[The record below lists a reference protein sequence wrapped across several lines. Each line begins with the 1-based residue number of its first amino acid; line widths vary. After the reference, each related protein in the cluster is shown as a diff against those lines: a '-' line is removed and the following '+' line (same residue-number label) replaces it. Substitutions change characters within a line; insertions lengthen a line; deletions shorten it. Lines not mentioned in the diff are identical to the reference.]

1 VAIAPSSR
9 PSGCCA
15 AESDYRDAGAGTGS
29 KNARYRHTENCHA
42 ATERTDM
49 TSAEAAEPDDQ
60 ADDVLTTPAT
70 PGAEA
75 LPTTEDDA
83 PAT

>member
-1 VAIAPSSR
+1 
-9 PSGCCA
+9 
-15 AESDYRDAGAGTGS
+15 
-29 KNARYRHTENCHA
+29 
-42 ATERTDM
+42 M